1 MHPVT
6 TDKELTR
13 IGGAGDGGYLVPD
26 DLDGVAACFSP
37 GVSLVATFEEAM
49 VRRGIPCYLAD
60 ASVSGAPFDHSLIHF
75 DKKFLGVIDD
85 DSTITLDSMVRAYA
99 RPSGDLIL
107 QMDIEG
113 AEWPVLL
120 NVSDSVLGRFRIIVL
135 ELHSLQRL
143 IDSAGFDL
151 MFPVLDRL
159 LRQFNVVHLHPNN
172 NSAWPLHVADLVI
185 PRELEMTLLRRD
197 RGNRTGFAKQFP
209 HPLDDKNI
217 EQFPDFP
224 LPAGWYRTGE

>member
-1 MHPVT
+1 MHPIT

-13 IGGAGDGGYLVPD
+13 LGAMGDGGYLVPD
-26 DLDGVAACFSP
+26 DLDGIVACFSP
-37 GVSLVATFEEAM
+37 GVSTVATFEEAI
-49 VRRGIPCYLAD
+49 VQRGVPCYLAD
-60 ASVSGAPFDHSLIHF
+60 ASVSGAPFDHPLIHF

-99 RPSGDLIL
+99 PPSGDLIL

-135 ELHSLQRL
+135 ELHSLERL
-143 IDSAGFDL
+143 IDIVGFDV

-172 NSAWPLHVADLVI
+172 LALPLHVADLVI
-185 PRELEMTLLRRD
+185 PRLLEMTLLRRD

-209 HPLDDKNI
+209 HPLDHKNL
-217 EQFPDFP
+217 EHCPDFP
-224 LPAGWYRTGE
+224 LPAGWYRTGK